1 MAITTSL
8 ITLVK
13 LVLRFLV
20 SGGIATAIHWATL
33 WGLIILQVEAVLASS
48 IGAFVGVIANY
59 FLQYF
64 FNFKTKRRH
73 KKALLGYMP
82 VMPVMPVMLVSWLL
96 NLVLFYCLYSW
107 LLPDPLMAQVV
118 TTGIVMVV
126 NFFFYKKLLF
136 RSKLIF

>member
-1 MAITTSL
+1 MAITRSL

-48 IGAFVGVIANY
+48 IGAFVGAIANY
-59 FLQYF
+59 FLLYF

-73 KKALLGYMP
+73 KKALLAYIP
-82 VMPVMPVMLVSWLL
+82 VVLVSWLL

-118 TTGIVMVV
+118 TTSIVMVV
-126 NFFFYKKLLF
+126 NFLLYKKLLF
-136 RSKLIF
+136 RSKLNF

>member
-48 IGAFVGVIANY
+48 IGAFVGAIANY
-59 FLQYF
+59 FLLYF

-73 KKALLGYMP
+73 KKALLAYRP
-82 VMPVMPVMLVSWLL
+82 VVLVSWLL

-118 TTGIVMVV
+118 TTGVVMVV
-126 NFFFYKKLLF
+126 NFLLYKKLVF
-136 RSKLIF
+136 RSKSNF

>member
-33 WGLIILQVEAVLASS
+33 WGLINLQVEAVLASS
-48 IGAFVGVIANY
+48 IGAFVGAIANY
-59 FLQYF
+59 FLLYF

-73 KKALLGYMP
+73 KKALLAYIP
-82 VMPVMPVMLVSWLL
+82 VVLVSWLL

-118 TTGIVMVV
+118 TTGVVMVV
-126 NFFFYKKLLF
+126 NFLLYKKLVF
-136 RSKLIF
+136 RSKSNF

>member
-1 MAITTSL
+1 MAITRSL

-48 IGAFVGVIANY
+48 IGAFVGAIANY
-59 FLQYF
+59 FLLYF

-73 KKALLGYMP
+73 KKALLAYIP
-82 VMPVMPVMLVSWLL
+82 VVLVSWLL

-118 TTGIVMVV
+118 TTGVVMAV
-126 NFFFYKKLLF
+126 NFLLYKKLVF
-136 RSKLIF
+136 RSKSNF

>member
-1 MAITTSL
+1 MAITRSL

-48 IGAFVGVIANY
+48 IGAFVGAIANY
-59 FLQYF
+59 FLLYF

-73 KKALLGYMP
+73 KKALLAYIP
-82 VMPVMPVMLVSWLL
+82 VVLVSWLL

-118 TTGIVMVV
+118 TTGVVMVV
-126 NFFFYKKLLF
+126 NFLLYKKLVF
-136 RSKLIF
+136 R

>member
-1 MAITTSL
+1 MAITRSL

-48 IGAFVGVIANY
+48 IGAFVGAIANY
-59 FLQYF
+59 FLLYF

-73 KKALLGYMP
+73 KKALLAYIP
-82 VMPVMPVMLVSWLL
+82 VVLVSWLL

-118 TTGIVMVV
+118 TTGVVMVV
-126 NFFFYKKLLF
+126 NFLLYKKLVF
-136 RSKLIF
+136 RSKSNL